1 MPAGCNKNGIRKVA
15 INNGCYQQF
24 LETIKVINSNNFGRL
39 LKSNHS
45 NIKKQPM
52 KQLLIFA
59 MLFSFSCCSHAQD
72 TRNNPGSNHGNRFEQ
87 LGTILPT
94 PNEYRTA
101 SGAPGPKYW
110 QQRCDYDIV
119 CELDEP
125 NRKLNGKETITYFN
139 NSPDMLTYL
148 WLQLDENEHSSKNN
162 SGYQTGNA
170 LPKSI
175 TENDITRMSGK
186 TDKEYGDNILKLTDA
201 VGKPLSYTIN
211 KTMLRIELPVT
222 LKPGQQFIFKVEW
235 NYFISDRMKYGGRGG
250 YEYFPGD
257 GNDLYT
263 MTQWYPRLCV
273 YSDFQGWQNHQFVGS
288 GEFAL
293 TFGNFKVAMTV
304 PADHVVMAT
313 GEGQNYQQILSPAE
327 FARWQKAQ
335 TATDVTEIVTLAEAT
350 AKEKQHATKQK
361 TWIFKA
367 EMVRDFAWGS
377 SRKFI
382 WDAMPI
388 KVEGKKVMCMSAYGK
403 EAYNLYRRFSTK
415 AVAHTIKSYS
425 KFTIPYP
432 YPVAQSLEAANG
444 MEYPMICFNYGR
456 CEKDGSY
463 SEGTKNGMLGV
474 VIHEVGHNFFPM
486 IINSDERQ
494 WSWMDEGLNSFVEY
508 LTEELWDNKF
518 PVGKGPAYK
527 IVDYMKLPKDQLE
540 PIMTNSENIIQFG
553 PNAYSKP
560 STGLNMM
567 RETLMGRDLFDYA
580 FKEYARR
587 WAFKH
592 PTPADLFRTME
603 DASGEDLDW
612 FWRGWFYNT
621 DPCDIALD
629 TVKWANLT
637 LEGGNIKSG
646 AANLKQTPSKP
657 LLNSFEDVSKIR
669 NREDS
674 KIVFATDADTSLRDF
689 YWRYDRGLAKVDTAS
704 VDIPMPTASIDT
716 FTDAEKTN
724 LAGEKNM
731 YELTFSN
738 KGGLVMPI
746 IIEWTYKDGTKEIDR
761 IPVQIWR
768 KNENKVT
775 KVFLKNKEVAS
786 IKLDPMRETADIN
799 EKNNVW
805 PAVETASKF
814 QLFKA
819 RSGNGRGGATGNVN
833 PMQREIK

>member
-1 MPAGCNKNGIRKVA
+1 
-15 INNGCYQQF
+15 
-24 LETIKVINSNNFGRL
+24 
-39 LKSNHS
+39 
-45 NIKKQPM
+45 M
-52 KQLLIFA
+52 KQLTALV
-59 MLFSFSCCSHAQD
+59 LLCSITMAGIAQD
-72 TRNNPGSNHGNRFEQ
+72 IKNNPGSNHGNRFEQ

-110 QQRCDYDIV
+110 QQRCDYDIT

-125 NRKLNGKETITYFN
+125 NRKLTGKETLTYFN
-139 NSPDMLTYL
+139 NSPDVLTYL
-148 WLQLDENEHSSKNN
+148 WLQLDENEHSSVNN
-162 SGYQTGNA
+162 SGYQTSSTMPTA
-170 LPKSI
+170 VTPA
-175 TENDITRMSGK
+175 DIQRFTGK
-186 TDKEYGDNILKLTDA
+186 VEADKEYGDNITRVADATGKLLK
-201 VGKPLSYTIN
+201 YTIN
-211 KTMLRIELPVT
+211 KTMMRIELPQP
-222 LKPGQQFIFKVEW
+222 LKPGQQFIFKVDW

-250 YEYFPGD
+250 YEFFPED
-257 GNDLYT
+257 GNDEYT

-304 PADHVVMAT
+304 PADHVIMAT
-313 GEGQNYQQILSPAE
+313 GQGQNYQQVLSPAQ

-335 TATDVTEIVTLAEAT
+335 TATDVTEIVTFDEAV
-350 AKEKQHATKQK
+350 AREKQKVKEKK

-367 EMVRDFAWGS
+367 DMVRDFAWGS

-382 WDAMPI
+382 WDAMPAV
-388 KVEGKKVMCMSAYGK
+388 VEGKKVMCMSAYSK
-403 EAYNLYRRFSTK
+403 ESYALYRKFSTK
-415 AVAHTIKSYS
+415 VVAHTIKSYS

-432 YPVAQSLEAANG
+432 YPVAQSLEASNG
-444 MEYPMICFNYGR
+444 MEYPMICFNNGR
-456 CEKDGSY
+456 CEKDDNGTYGPNSTY
-463 SEGTKNGMLGV
+463 SEGTKLSMLGV

-494 WSWMDEGLNSFVEY
+494 WTWMDEGLNSFVEY
-508 LTEELWDNKF
+508 LTEELYDNKY
-518 PVGKGPAYK
+518 PVSKGPAYK

-560 STGLNMM
+560 ATGLNIL
-567 RETLMGRDLFDYA
+567 RETIMGRDLFDYA

-612 FWRGWFYNT
+612 YWRGWFYGT
-621 DPCDIALD
+621 EACDISLD
-629 TVKWANLT
+629 TVKWAVLDTQAPNAPQT
-637 LEGGNIKSG
+637 RQGGG
-646 AANLKQTPSKP
+646 RGGFGGGGGVAKP
-657 LLNSFEDVSKIR
+657 VLNTFDDISKIR
-669 NREDS
+669 NRDD
-674 KIVFATDADTSLRDF
+674 KNIVFATDADQSLRDF
-689 YWRYDRGLAKVDTAS
+689 YWKYARGLVKVDTTPAEIKAP
-704 VDIPMPTASIDT
+704 VAVATVDT
-716 FTDAEKTN
+716 FTEAERFAI
-724 LAGEKNM
+724 AGKKNM

-746 IIEWTYKDGTKEIDR
+746 IIEWTFKDGTKEIDR

-768 KNENKVT
+768 KNEYKVV
-775 KVFLKNKEVAS
+775 KAFMKDKEVVS
-786 IKLDPMRETADIN
+786 IKLDPLRETADIN
-799 EKNNVW
+799 EGNNVW
-805 PAVETASKF
+805 PAIATPSKF
-814 QLFKA
+814 QLFKTGF
-819 RSGNGRGGATGNVN
+819 SGRGARGAARGGTN